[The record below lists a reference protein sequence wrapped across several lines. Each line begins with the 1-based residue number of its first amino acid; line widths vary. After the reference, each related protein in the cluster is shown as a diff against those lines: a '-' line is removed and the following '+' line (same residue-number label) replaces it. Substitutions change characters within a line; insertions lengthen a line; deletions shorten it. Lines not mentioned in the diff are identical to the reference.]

1 MNVIEENKNVK
12 QDIYPMVKLLKWS
25 NKMPILIGTASL
37 KSQRYPSDIDLN
49 DFQMYPSRSQMYKKL
64 KNILSKTGQN
74 DNMYLI
80 EIKIQCKVHPDMKVK
95 FYDDKFTKKEFMDSI
110 KPLETIDYIKIDYV
124 IRVLNKFIEL
134 SVNYYFD
141 GEKMTNNQIDNKV
154 IDSLNIDAR
163 NLIDEGNYYKA
174 LKRFFGI
181 FKQVKDK
188 KMLVKLSKFFNSENG
203 QKYQIVSNLKAI
215 KLLLEN
221 YDDDI
226 TKKKVILNLKDL
238 HIPPNID
245 DIDNIISDLE
255 KQYNKNAKKIYDKY
269 FS

>member
-25 NKMPILIGTASL
+25 NKIHILIGTASL

-80 EIKIQCKVHPDMKVK
+80 EVKIQSKEDKSMKVK
-95 FYDDKFTKKEFMDSI
+95 FYDDKFTKKEFFDSI
-110 KPLETIDYIKIDYV
+110 NTLGTIDYIKIDYV

-154 IDSLNIDAR
+154 IKN
-163 NLIDEGNYYKA
+163 N
-174 LKRFFGI
+174 
-181 FKQVKDK
+181 
-188 KMLVKLSKFFNSENG
+188 
-203 QKYQIVSNLKAI
+203 SNL
-215 KLLLEN
+215 
-221 YDDDI
+221 
-226 TKKKVILNLKDL
+226 LK
-238 HIPPNID
+238 
-245 DIDNIISDLE
+245 
-255 KQYNKNAKKIYDKY
+255 
-269 FS
+269 

>member
-25 NKMPILIGTASL
+25 NKIPILIGTASL

-49 DFQMYPSRSQMYKKL
+49 DFQMYPSHNQMYKKL
-64 KNILSKTGQN
+64 KNILTKTGEN

-80 EIKIQCKVHPDMKVK
+80 EIKIQSKDDKVK
-95 FYDDKFTKKEFMDSI
+95 FYDDKFTKKEFIDSI
-110 KPLETIDYIKIDYV
+110 KPLGMIDYIKIDYV

-134 SVNYYFD
+134 SVSYYFD
-141 GEKMTNNQIDNKV
+141 GDKMTNNQIDNK
-154 IDSLNIDAR
+154 IIQSLENDATD
-163 NLIDEGNYYKA
+163 LIEAGNYYKA

-181 FKQVKDK
+181 FKQFKDK
-188 KMLVKLSKFFNSENG
+188 KKLVKLSRFFNSESG
-203 QKYQIVSNLKAI
+203 EKYQIVSNLKAI

-221 YDDDI
+221 YNDDI

-245 DIDNIISDLE
+245 DIDKIISNLE
-255 KQYNKNAKKIYDKY
+255 KQYNKNAKKIYDRNI
-269 FS
+269 S